1 MSLSIETLA
10 LAKKYTDNK
19 VKDIG
24 GSGGD
29 VTELTDR
36 VTKVESNISNID
48 KEVDD
53 IKTNVDNTT
62 KDIAN
67 IKEDIKTANDKITQ
81 NSTQINEIK
90 TNISNLSS
98 EIADISKEV
107 DTTQS
112 IIGRNE
118 MSDLKLSN
126 LAEIASSGHFEDF
139 FNIGDSFIDSWS
151 DGNNK
156 YDVQW
161 DFVHTENAILEN
173 GTTLPVLYAQWHYSI
188 PFGVQFSP
196 YRAFLQCPDG
206 LLAGTY
212 YFSFDSNWGGNV
224 VKDDIVGFTLTKNV
238 PAGGRLAGCYGAPDQ
253 PRTNWRVYVYG
264 ADGIELL
271 ETVTVTQEA
280 TGTNLGVMKSVERQ
294 GNLNC
299 YEEMAFG
306 CNRYSQ
312 SSIRQWLNS
321 TEEKGKWW
329 KATDGW
335 DIAPKELNSRN
346 GFLFGFS
353 KELLDVMIP
362 VRIRTA
368 LNTNTYKDLG
378 TYEDVYDKVFLPS
391 LEQEFI
397 NPQLAGV
404 EGNAWDYWKQATG
417 KTSPTPWYKSYAD
430 GGHPIT
436 YAIDNGTSA
445 QTVRLRSAYRD
456 NACAAWYVGAS
467 GTVSNGGF
475 ASYSWRCAPACA
487 IGKIK

>member
-1 MSLSIETLA
+1 MHRLGIL
-10 LAKKYTDNK
+10 
-19 VKDIG
+19 
-24 GSGGD
+24 
-29 VTELTDR
+29 
-36 VTKVESNISNID
+36 
-48 KEVDD
+48 
-53 IKTNVDNTT
+53 
-62 KDIAN
+62 
-67 IKEDIKTANDKITQ
+67 KI
-81 NSTQINEIK
+81 
-90 TNISNLSS
+90 
-98 EIADISKEV
+98 
-107 DTTQS
+107 
-112 IIGRNE
+112 
-118 MSDLKLSN
+118 
-126 LAEIASSGHFEDF
+126 F

-161 DFVHTENAILEN
+161 DFAHTENAILEN

-188 PFGVQFSP
+188 PFGVQFSHP
-196 YRAFLQCPDG
+196 RAFLQCPDG
-206 LLAGTY
+206 LPAGTY
-212 YFSFDSNWGGNV
+212 YFSFDSNWGENV

-299 YEEMAFG
+299 YQEMAFG

-312 SSIRQWLNS
+312 SAIRQWLNS

-335 DIAPKELNSRN
+335 DIAPNELNSRN

-368 LNTNTYKDLG
+368 LNNNTYKDLG

-417 KTSPTPWYKSYAD
+417 KTSPTPWQKSYAD

-445 QTVRLRSAYRD
+445 QYVRLRSASR
-456 NACAAWYVGAS
+456 NTASATWYVNAS
-467 GTVSNGGF
+467 GSVNSGGYAPF
-475 ASYSWRCAPACA
+475 AWRCAPACA

>member
-1 MSLSIETLA
+1 MKAEQAYLK
-10 LAKKYTDNK
+10 AKKYTDSR
-19 VKDIG
+19 IIE
-24 GSGGD
+24 SGGVVVD
-29 VTELTDR
+29 KTLTKSGYAADSKVTG
-36 VTKVESNISNID
+36 
-48 KEVDD
+48 
-53 IKTNVDNTT
+53 
-62 KDIAN
+62 
-67 IKEDIKTANDKITQ
+67 DKISETKTQ
-81 NSTQINEIK
+81 VDEIK
-90 TNISNLSS
+90 NEVAN
-98 EIADISKEV
+98 ISKEV
-107 DTTQS
+107 DTIQS

-161 DFVHTENAILEN
+161 DFAHTENAILEN

-188 PFGVQFSP
+188 PFGVQFSH
-196 YRAFLQCPDG
+196 RAFLQCPDG

-212 YFSFDSNWGGNV
+212 YFSFDSNWGENV

-253 PRTNWRVYVYG
+253 PRTNWRVYVFG

-271 ETVTVTQEA
+271 ETATVTQEA

-299 YEEMAFG
+299 YQEMAFG

-312 SSIRQWLNS
+312 SAIRQWLNS

-335 DIAPKELNSRN
+335 DIAPTELNSRN

-445 QTVRLRSAYRD
+445 QDVRLRSAKRGS
-456 NACAAWYVGAS
+456 ACHAWYVNAS
-467 GTVSNGGF
+467 GGVGTYNASNP
-475 ASYSWRCAPACA
+475 WRCAPACA